1 MKGCLTSEEVKNI
14 VLGMS
19 ECMIRNSDTLRE
31 LDATI
36 GDGDLGVTV
45 ALGGNALKEAVEDT
59 DTQDIEDSLSTR
71 SGNLTAAAS
80 TFGVLF
86 ATALMEAGKVMR
98 GYTRIG
104 LSDIVAAAEAA
115 EAGIRRRGNASPV
128 TRRCLMR

>member
-45 ALGGNALKEAVEDT
+45 ALGGNALKEAVG
-59 DTQDIEDSLSTR
+59 R
-71 SGNLTAAAS
+71 H
-80 TFGVLF
+80 
-86 ATALMEAGKVMR
+86 
-98 GYTRIG
+98 
-104 LSDIVAAAEAA
+104 
-115 EAGIRRRGNASPV
+115 
-128 TRRCLMR
+128 